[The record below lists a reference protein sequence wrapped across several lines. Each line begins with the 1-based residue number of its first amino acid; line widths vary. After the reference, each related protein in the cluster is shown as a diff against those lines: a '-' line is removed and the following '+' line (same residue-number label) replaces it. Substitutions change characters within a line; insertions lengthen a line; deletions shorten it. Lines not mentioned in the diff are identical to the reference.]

1 MINFRPHKKLIL
13 YQKALD
19 FVGAIYKFTESFPGS
34 EEFGLKS
41 QLRRASV
48 SVPSCIAEGLTRKTK
63 ADKLHF
69 LNVVQG
75 SLSEIDTQMEISCR
89 LKYISQDEIERMEK
103 ELIQLQE
110 LLGGLIRSIVKR
122 KE

>member
-1 MINFRPHKKLIL
+1 MINFRPHKKLL
-13 YQKALD
+13 VYQKSLD
-19 FVGAIYKFTESFPGS
+19 FGTAVYALTNSFPKN

-48 SVPSCIAEGLTRKTK
+48 SVPSWIAEGLTRKSK

-75 SLSEIDTQMEISCR
+75 SRSEIVEIAFR
-89 LKYISQDEIERMEK
+89 LNRFRW
-103 ELIQLQE
+103 
-110 LLGGLIRSIVKR
+110 RSTIVLKMS
-122 KE
+122 

>member
-1 MINFRPHKKLIL
+1 ME
-13 YQKALD
+13 
-19 FVGAIYKFTESFPGS
+19 FVLEIYKLSEMFPRS

-75 SLSEIDTQMEISCR
+75 TLSEIDTQLEIAHC
-89 LKYISQDEIERMEK
+89 LQYISSDTLVKTENQ
-103 ELIQLQE
+103 LIQIQE
-110 LLGGLIRSIVKR
+110 LLGGLIRSIVKS
-122 KE
+122 KA